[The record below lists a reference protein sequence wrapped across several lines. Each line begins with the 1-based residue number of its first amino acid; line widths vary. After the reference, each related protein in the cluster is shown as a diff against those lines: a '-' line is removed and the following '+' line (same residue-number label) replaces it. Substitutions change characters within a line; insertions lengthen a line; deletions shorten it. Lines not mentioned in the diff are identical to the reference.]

1 MENFSDEK
9 LVALANS
16 GDESSLDFLLKKY
29 KRLAN
34 KIARS
39 YFLVGADYD
48 DLLQE
53 AMIGLYKA
61 IKNFKQNEKASFKT
75 FAYLCISRNVQS
87 AVKFANSKKNSI
99 LSEAISLSCENN
111 KDDEQLNLIIP
122 STALSPDQELIESEN
137 LEEIQNA
144 ISEELSHFEQEVLS
158 HFLNGE
164 SYTQIATSLSVTNK
178 SVDNAL
184 SRIRQKLAFLKK

>member
-61 IKNFKQNEKASFKT
+61 IKNFKLNGKASFKT

-99 LSEAISLSCENN
+99 LSEAISLSCGNN
-111 KDDEQLNLIIP
+111 EDDEQLNLIIP
-122 STALSPDQELIESEN
+122 STSLSPDQELIESEN

-144 ISEELSHFEQEVLS
+144 INQELSHFEQEVLS

-178 SVDNAL
+178 SVDNAYISGL
-184 SRIRQKLAFLKK
+184 IPFLTSV